1 MEIKRPPGSF
11 PYPMDPMMVFGSYD
25 GLPLPRGSFLPLPH
39 RSYDGLP
46 LYLMDP
52 MMVFLTLWIL

>member
-1 MEIKRPPGSF
+1 
-11 PYPMDPMMVFGSYD
+11 MVFGSYD

-52 MMVFLTLWIL
+52 MMVFLTLWKLKDHLDPSLTLWIL